1 MAGIFISYRK
11 ADTQHAAGRLAYEL
25 GKVFGSADIFRDV
38 ESIDPGLDFEVAL
51 DQALAGCALML
62 VMIGP
67 RWLDVTDEHG
77 GRRLDRPGD
86 WVRTEVSVAL
96 QRGIRLIPV
105 LVEDTPLPDEAQLPE
120 PLRALTKRQ
129 ALPLSDGRWKGD
141 IERLVETL
149 SRIPGLERRPRPEP
163 QPPSPAPSPAPMPA
177 PAPARRGLW
186 TGVLLGA
193 GGLVVLAL
201 LFGEQPE
208 PNKQVVPVDDSRAA
222 PSPPLAGGPQAQPED
237 AGDASADP
245 PVPPTRQVV
254 VPAPSPPQ
262 AATAAVPDFN
272 GLWRTLSGEAYDFEQ
287 NGAQVRFTA
296 LLNGQPVG
304 SGQGRYAQGQLRL
317 TMSVPTPNGV
327 FNVNCDLQA
336 TLGEEHWAGMCLG
349 PQGAFA
355 AQMFR

>member
-11 ADTQHAAGRLAYEL
+11 ADTQHAAGRLACEL

-149 SRIPGLERRPRPEP
+149 SRIPGLECRPRPEP
-163 QPPSPAPSPAPMPA
+163 QPPSPAPAPPRPAPQPA
-177 PAPARRGLW
+177 PQPA
-186 TGVLLGA
+186 A
-193 GGLVVLAL
+193 
-201 LFGEQPE
+201 
-208 PNKQVVPVDDSRAA
+208 
-222 PSPPLAGGPQAQPED
+222 
-237 AGDASADP
+237 
-245 PVPPTRQVV
+245 
-254 VPAPSPPQ
+254 
-262 AATAAVPDFN
+262 AAVPDFS
-272 GLWRTLSGEAYDFEQ
+272 GLWRTLSGEACDFEQ
-287 NGAQVRFTA
+287 TGAQVRFTA

-355 AQMFR
+355 AQMLR